1 MKKVFS
7 SNSELIHAYS
17 QQTQFEGRGG
27 SVFFYGK
34 KLYSY
39 GYHYLLC
46 EFITDDA
53 VLINTKGYSN
63 STSKHINI
71 TIGATSQYKQ
81 FYTTN
86 SDINLVYDFIIDAKG
101 KLATARKPEIYIS
114 NILAKWKTLNEY
126 MTFRGWKKYSNPSE
140 QNKYKELIKLVTTLN
155 SEGGKDK
162 IKEYELEKINK
173 IKLAEKK
180 KREKQLNEFLSHK
193 INWFRVGNED
203 YIRISIDKEYIETS
217 QGVKVPI
224 DSARVLY
231 KMILSGKDISG
242 VRIEN
247 YTVNS
252 LNGHLVIGCHQIN
265 IKNMHNIGKQIIN
278 I

>member
-1 MKKVFS
+1 
-7 SNSELIHAYS
+7 
-17 QQTQFEGRGG
+17 
-27 SVFFYGK
+27 
-34 KLYSY
+34 
-39 GYHYLLC
+39 LLC

-114 NILAKWKTLNEY
+114 NILSKWNSLNKY
-126 MTFRGWKKYSNPSE
+126 ISFRGWKKYSNTDE
-140 QNKYKELIKLVTTLN
+140 QKKFKELAKLVNLLQAD
-155 SEGGKDK
+155 GGQDK
-162 IKEYELEKINK
+162 IKEYELEKLNK

-193 INWFRVGNED
+193 INWFRVGKED

-217 QGVKVPI
+217 QGFKVPI

-231 KMILSGKDISG
+231 KMIVSGKEVSG

>member
-53 VLINTKGYSN
+53 VLINNKGYSN

-114 NILAKWKTLNEY
+114 NILSKWNSLNEY
-126 MTFRGWKKYSNPSE
+126 ISFRGWKKYSNTDE
-140 QNKYKELIKLVTTLN
+140 QKKFKELAKLVNLLQAD
-155 SEGGKDK
+155 GGQDK
-162 IKEYELEKINK
+162 IKEYELKKLNK
-173 IKLAEKK
+173 IKLENKK
-180 KREKQLNEFLSHK
+180 KTEKQLNDFLSHK

-231 KMILSGKDISG
+231 KMILSGKEVSG